1 MKVQELIDLLK
12 TFPPDADARLFVPGV
27 EPFVNYARA
36 NLWHPVTGA
45 RLGYIIGPS
54 GRFVR
59 KMPKLPRH
67 GKEQVPGLIVS
78 LETDA

>member
-12 TFPPDADARLFVPGV
+12 TFPPDAEARIFVPGV

-36 NLWHPVTGA
+36 PLWHPVTGA
-45 RLGYIIGPS
+45 RLGYIRGAR
-54 GRFVR
+54 GRFIS
-59 KMPKLPRH
+59 KMPKTPPIFRE
-67 GKEQVPGLIVS
+67 KIPGLIVS